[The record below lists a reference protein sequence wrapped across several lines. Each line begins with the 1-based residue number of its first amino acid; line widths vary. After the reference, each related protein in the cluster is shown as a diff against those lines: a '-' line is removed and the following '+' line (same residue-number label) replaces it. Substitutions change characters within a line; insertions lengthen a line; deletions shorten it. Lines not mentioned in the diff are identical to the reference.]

1 MTAQQKD
8 SSVLH
13 VRVGED
19 WRANLQRA
27 RSALH
32 ALESGRK
39 PKPHFAVG
47 FSEISQLLGVFTA
60 KRWELLGELRA
71 SGPLTVAE
79 LARRLGRDYKNVHT
93 DVAALQDWLAVDQLD
108 DGRVHVPWSE
118 IVVDLKLPPQRL
130 AA

>member
-1 MTAQQKD
+1 MTAQPKA

-19 WRANLQRA
+19 WKANLERA
-27 RSALH
+27 RATLH
-32 ALESGRK
+32 AVESGRK
-39 PKPHFAVG
+39 PKPHFAVA
-47 FSEISQLLGVFTA
+47 FSEISQLLSVFTA
-60 KRWELLGELRA
+60 KRWVLLGELRA

-93 DVAALQDWLAVDQLD
+93 DVAALQDWLAVERLD